1 MSKLNQHYSQLSI
14 DITKELSKDEKKE
27 YGIFISPKIII
38 KKLFD
43 SIIKYKSE
51 NGINIQT
58 ILEPSCGTCEIVN
71 YCDTLFDGT
80 HIDAI
85 EFNDKIYN
93 CIKYLSFKNNVTI
106 YHQDFIQYNSSI
118 KYDLIVGNP
127 PYFVLEKCYKIPKKM
142 EPYICGR
149 PNMFG
154 LFIIQSIFMLSPN
167 GILAF
172 IIPKS
177 FLNSIYYSKI
187 RNYIKETCKIIEIID
202 FEKDNKFIDTQQS
215 TFGIILKKESN
226 NMILSIECDYSIRF
240 NDNFMFTNDS
250 VFLKSLLEGTTTLS
264 KLELSVR
271 TGNIVW
277 NQHKDKLTDDDNETV
292 LIYNTNLTKE
302 HTVDLKTF
310 KNEEKHQYIKK
321 DGRIDPV
328 LVVNRGNGNS
338 TYKLNYALISNIG
351 PYLIENHLNEIYSS
365 KKMKKEELII
375 LFNKIIQS
383 FENPKTQLFID
394 LFLGNNGLSKTELET
409 IFPIY
414 NTF

>member
-1 MSKLNQHYSQLSI
+1 
-14 DITKELSKDEKKE
+14 
-27 YGIFISPKIII
+27 
-38 KKLFD
+38 
-43 SIIKYKSE
+43 
-51 NGINIQT
+51 
-58 ILEPSCGTCEIVN
+58 
-71 YCDTLFDGT
+71 
-80 HIDAI
+80 
-85 EFNDKIYN
+85 
-93 CIKYLSFKNNVTI
+93 
-106 YHQDFIQYNSSI
+106 
-118 KYDLIVGNP
+118 
-127 PYFVLEKCYKIPKKM
+127 
-142 EPYICGR
+142 
-149 PNMFG
+149 
-154 LFIIQSIFMLSPN
+154 
-167 GILAF
+167 
-172 IIPKS
+172 
-177 FLNSIYYSKI
+177 
-187 RNYIKETCKIIEIID
+187 
-202 FEKDNKFIDTQQS
+202 
-215 TFGIILKKESN
+215 
-226 NMILSIECDYSIRF
+226 
-240 NDNFMFTNDS
+240 MFTNDS

-277 NQHKDKLTDDDNETV
+277 NQHKDKLTNDDNETV

-302 HTVDLKTF
+302 HTIDLKTF

-365 KKMKKEELII
+365 KKMKKEDLLI

-383 FENPKTQLFID
+383 FQNPKTQLFID

>member
-1 MSKLNQHYSQLSI
+1 MSKLTDQYSKFSI
-14 DITKELSKDEKKE
+14 DITRELSKDEKKE
-27 YGIFISPKIII
+27 YGIFITPQIII
-38 KKLFD
+38 KKIFD
-43 SIIKYKSE
+43 SIIKYTSE
-51 NGINIQT
+51 NGINIQN

-71 YCDTLFDGT
+71 YCDSLFNGV
-80 HIDAI
+80 HIDAV
-85 EFNDKIYN
+85 EFNNKIFEH
-93 CIKYLSFKNNVTI
+93 IKGMNFKNNVTLI
-106 YHQDFIQYNSSI
+106 HHDFINYSSQV

-127 PYFVLEKCYKIPKKM
+127 PYFVLEKGYKIPKKM

-154 LFIIQSIFMLSPN
+154 LFIIQSLSMLAPN

-177 FLNSIYYSKI
+177 FLNSSYYSKI
-187 RNYIKETCKIIEIID
+187 RNHIKETCKIIEIID

-226 NMILSIECDYSIRF
+226 NKILSIECNYSIKF
-240 NDNFMFTNDS
+240 YDNFMFTNDS
-250 VFLKSLLEGTTTLS
+250 VFLKSLLEGTTTLA
-264 KLELSVR
+264 KLGLNVR
-271 TGNIVW
+271 TGSIVW
-277 NQHKDKLTDDDNETV
+277 NQHKDELTNDENETV

-302 HTVDLKTF
+302 HTIDLKTF
-310 KNEEKHQYIKK
+310 KNEEKQQYIKK

-338 TYKLNYALISNIG
+338 TYKLNYALVSTIG
-351 PYLIENHLNEIYSS
+351 PYLIENHLNEIYSP
-365 KKMKKEELII
+365 KKMKKEDLIS
-375 LFNKIIQS
+375 LFNKIIES
-383 FENPKTQLFID
+383 FKNPKTQLFID

-414 NTF
+414 L